1 MGDLPPW
8 STQEH
13 DVEILDIR
21 EEANLIGPI
30 VAVKSVLGYA
40 GKPSDDAKN
49 DFQSSACAS

>member
-1 MGDLPPW
+1 MGDLPTW

-13 DVEILDIR
+13 DVEILDVR

-40 GKPSDDAKN
+40 GKPSDDAEN